1 MLTADSCIIHTCVSI
16 HACSSYAAKLQEAE
30 KMVQE
35 LQKDSQALQATAKKV
50 NSLEKQLS
58 EKEAE
63 VQQVMQE
70 GEQLS
75 KKQLHMETTIKQ
87 LKSDIGSM
95 RTELIETTDAL
106 ALERQKID
114 LLTKEN
120 NKLQEKLSENTD
132 SHDQVL
138 AQLKSEHEKT
148 VRELRTELIAAER
161 RVESMEKVG
170 SSRKL
175 RDAEAK
181 CEALQESIES
191 LREEMRRQR
200 EHADERE
207 DMLSAEVSAL
217 SQKCAEAEV
226 RQQDYQNKLPQA
238 TAPLLQEIEELRL
251 KLEEQEQRSIS
262 TQKSLMA
269 QIKQLEQEKDDL
281 STRLQQ
287 AQDVEEELKI
297 RYDTLYSQLL
307 STQQSSVESEKIAAQ
322 ERSAR
327 DNAESLLREATS
339 ELKALEASVA
349 SMEKVFNAQ
358 IESMASKES
367 TLQETIR
374 NLEEQASSL
383 KDAQRNHGTDHSQSP
398 PPPPPSSVLPATDH
412 MVEEQKHQ
420 DHMPLLHQESDDTS
434 LLRKVR
440 DLESTRD
447 KLSNALVQAEQ
458 QVAKGRAAT
467 SRIEALTMEL
477 SDLRKKLAAATELL
491 GEREERIE
499 ELRADLVDVKEGYKQ
514 QLVIMADE
522 ITRLTAQQLKKDT
535 LLSTPPL

>member
-1 MLTADSCIIHTCVSI
+1 MHVRSL
-16 HACSSYAAKLQEAE
+16 YAAKLQEAE
-30 KMVQE
+30 KKVQE
-35 LQKDSQALQATAKKV
+35 LKKDTQNLQATAKKV

-58 EKEAE
+58 EKDAE

-70 GEQLS
+70 GEELS
-75 KKQLHMETTIKQ
+75 RKQLHMETTIKQ

-95 RTELIETTDAL
+95 RSELIETTDAL

-120 NKLQEKLSENTD
+120 KTLQETLNESTG

-138 AQLKSEHEKT
+138 AHLKSEHEKT

-191 LREEMRRQR
+191 LRDEMRRQR

-238 TAPLLQEIEELRL
+238 TAPLLQEIEELRQ
-251 KLEEQEQRSIS
+251 KLEDQEQRAIA
-262 TQKSLMA
+262 TQKKLMS
-269 QIKQLEQEKDDL
+269 QIKQLEHEKDDL
-281 STRLQQ
+281 STRVQQ
-287 AQDVEEELKI
+287 AQDTEEELKI

-307 STQQSSVESEKIAAQ
+307 STQQSSVESEKVAAQ

-339 ELKALEASVA
+339 ELKALEASVS

-367 TLQETIR
+367 SLQETIR
-374 NLEEQASSL
+374 NLEEQVSSL
-383 KDAQRNHGTDHSQSP
+383 KDAQNNHGIDHSPSP
-398 PPPPPSSVLPATDH
+398 PSTILPATDN
-412 MVEEQKHQ
+412 MLVEEQI
-420 DHMPLLHQESDDTS
+420 HMTLLDENSDDAS
-434 LLRKVR
+434 LLRKIR

-467 SRIEALTMEL
+467 SRIEALTVEL
-477 SDLRKKLAAATELL
+477 SDLRKKLAAATEIL

-499 ELRADLVDVKEGYKQ
+499 ELRADLIDVKEGYKQ

-522 ITRLTAQQLKKDT
+522 ITRLTAQQQKKDI
-535 LLSTPPL
+535 LLSTPPV